1 LLAAY
6 PVLRALPPALWCS
19 MVSNGQSLCISA
31 GTVAFEEGAPC
42 PSYLMIISGRVR
54 VVKPTSMGRELLLYR
69 VTPGDNCI
77 LTVSC
82 LLGDCSYPACGV
94 VEVDLVGVSISRRI
108 FLQLVEQ
115 SPEFRSYIFR
125 FFGERVTQL
134 MELINAVAFRRLDQR
149 LAALLLLHGPVI
161 ATTHQSLADEL
172 GSVREVISR
181 ILEDFQTQNIIRL
194 DRGQV
199 NVLDREELWKR
210 AHNSS

>member
-1 LLAAY
+1 
-6 PVLRALPPALWCS
+6 
-19 MVSNGQSLCISA
+19 M
-31 GTVAFEEGAPC
+31 
-42 PSYLMIISGRVR
+42 
-54 VVKPTSMGRELLLYR
+54 LLLYR

-82 LLGDCSYPACGV
+82 LLGDCSYQARGV
-94 VEVDLVGVSISRRI
+94 VEADLAGVSISRRV

-115 SPEFRSYIFR
+115 SLEFRTYIFR

-134 MELINAVAFRRLDQR
+134 MELIAAVAFRRLDQR
-149 LAALLLLHGPVI
+149 LAALLLMHGPVI

-181 ILEDFQTQNIIRL
+181 ILEDFQAQNIVQL

-199 NVLDREELWKR
+199 NVLDGEALRKR
-210 AHNSS
+210 AHSMS